1 MQRLWLK
8 ITGSY
13 LLLSIAFILV
23 LWFFISSIIQNTYTD
38 MTEDHLIENAQLV
51 SEVITLGGLDE
62 DRQTLDEWT
71 THLNEEIN
79 LRYTIVG
86 KNGTVIADSES
97 DIETM
102 DNHLNRPEIEAVL
115 VKNQEIGTSTRLSD
129 TRDMSMM
136 YVAIPVISN
145 DEIIG
150 AVRTSV
156 STESIEN
163 AIGAIWKTL
172 CRMIGQYHFAV
183 IIN

>member
-51 SEVITLGGLDE
+51 SEVITLGGLDK
-62 DRQTLDEWT
+62 DRQTLDEWIAR
-71 THLNEEIN
+71 LNDEID

-86 KNGTVIADSES
+86 KEGVVIADSES

-115 VKNQEIGTSTRLSD
+115 VKNQEIGTSTRLNICLD
-129 TRDMSMM
+129 
-136 YVAIPVISN
+136 
-145 DEIIG
+145 
-150 AVRTSV
+150 
-156 STESIEN
+156 
-163 AIGAIWKTL
+163 
-172 CRMIGQYHFAV
+172 
-183 IIN
+183 